1 LDNSETNLLKHIELA
16 PYLQLATALI
26 GKSRRIGGNQF
37 RHVWA
42 TVGILI
48 DYKIIDSA
56 TLKAAALHDL
66 KEDVPYVYSPERI
79 NNLDE
84 DGPKVVK
91 IIEELSI
98 RDNEPKSDYL
108 LRVMLSG
115 SNEAKLI
122 KLADRISN
130 LTDIQLGI
138 FDIEKLKKILD
149 ETKEYILPYAKA
161 INYNMYL
168 EINDFINSRSIY
180 AHKTVE
186 LIVKKALKNII
197 KRTQDFNVDIQELIT
212 NHSENIIKD
221 IEDTLHLPDTER
233 PIYAFNISRSIE
245 PLELFN

>member
-1 LDNSETNLLKHIELA
+1 MDNLETDLLKHIELA

-26 GKSRRIGGNQF
+26 GKSRKIGGNQF

-66 KEDVPYVYSPERI
+66 KEDAPYLYFPEQIRCI
-79 NNLDE
+79 DE
-84 DGPKVVK
+84 DGPKVVE

-98 RDNEPKSDYL
+98 RHNEPKNEYL
-108 LRVMLSG
+108 LRVMLSA
-115 SNEAKLI
+115 STEAKLI

-138 FDIEKLKKILD
+138 FDIEKLQSTLN
-149 ETKEYILPYAKA
+149 ETREYILPYAKA

-168 EINDFINSRSIY
+168 EIKDFIYSRFIY
-180 AHKTVE
+180 AHKTIE
-186 LIVKKALKNII
+186 LVVNKAIKNIVE
-197 KRTQDFNVDIQELIT
+197 RTQDFNIDIKEFIINQCDSLIL
-212 NHSENIIKD
+212 D
-221 IEDTLHLPDTER
+221 IEKTTFSPEAYKI
-233 PIYAFNISRSIE
+233 IYDLNISRDTGT
-245 PLELFN
+245 LELF